1 MALFKWEEKV
11 VQGRLKKDV
20 MKGSD
25 QQLGLLKRC
34 SLGKHCLA
42 SMSIHSAKSATFDDE
57 QTKRFLS
64 HNESPQLLTSWLIS
78 AIGEIIF
85 L

>member
-1 MALFKWEEKV
+1 MAFFKWEEKV

-20 MKGSD
+20 MKVSD

-64 HNESPQLLTSWLIS
+64 HNEST
-78 AIGEIIF
+78 
-85 L
+85 